1 MRVSLVFL
9 SFLFYFWAN
18 ISAAIEEP
26 SFKVISANE
35 IYEVREYEDRI
46 AVQTIQNNGQ
56 NGAFMK
62 LFKYIS
68 GSNTSSRKIDMTA
81 PVTQSVQIDMT
92 VPVTQKFQ
100 DGEMVMQFFL
110 PSKLKLEQAPQP
122 LSEDLSIVV
131 VKGGKY
137 AVIKYTGRS
146 TFRNFEKHS
155 ETLIEV
161 LSLDKLKTV
170 GPPIKATFDGPLT
183 PFFLRRNE
191 VMIRVE

>member
-1 MRVSLVFL
+1 
-9 SFLFYFWAN
+9 
-18 ISAAIEEP
+18 
-26 SFKVISANE
+26 
-35 IYEVREYEDRI
+35 
-46 AVQTIQNNGQ
+46 
-56 NGAFMK
+56 MK
-62 LFKYIS
+62 LENMKIALRFKQFKIMGKMELS
-68 GSNTSSRKIDMTA
+68 GSCLNIFLVLTLSQKKIDMTA
-81 PVTQSVQIDMT
+81 PVTQSVEIDMT
-92 VPVTQKFQ
+92 VPVTQKFK
-100 DGEMVMQFFL
+100 DGETVMQFFL
-110 PSKLKLEQAPQP
+110 PRKFKLEQAPQP

-146 TFRNFEKHS
+146 SFRNFEKHS
-155 ETLIEV
+155 EILIEA

>member
-1 MRVSLVFL
+1 MRFSLVFL

-26 SFKVISANE
+26 SYKVISANE

-100 DGEMVMQFFL
+100 DGEMVMQFFFT
-110 PSKLKLEQAPQP
+110 K
-122 LSEDLSIVV
+122 
-131 VKGGKY
+131 
-137 AVIKYTGRS
+137 
-146 TFRNFEKHS
+146 
-155 ETLIEV
+155 
-161 LSLDKLKTV
+161 
-170 GPPIKATFDGPLT
+170 
-183 PFFLRRNE
+183 
-191 VMIRVE
+191 

>member
-1 MRVSLVFL
+1 M
-9 SFLFYFWAN
+9 
-18 ISAAIEEP
+18 
-26 SFKVISANE
+26 ISANGM
-35 IYEVREYEDRI
+35 YEVREYEDRI

-56 NGAFMK
+56 NGAFRK

-81 PVTQSVQIDMT
+81 PVTQSVEIDKT
-92 VPVTQKFQ
+92 LPIAQKLQ
-100 DGEMVMQFFL
+100 DGKTVMQFFL
-110 PSKLKLEQAPQP
+110 PSKFKLEQAPQP

-131 VKGGKY
+131 VKRGKY

-155 ETLIEV
+155 KILIEA
-161 LSLDKLKTV
+161 LSLDKVKTV

-191 VMIRVE
+191 VMIRVK

>member
-1 MRVSLVFL
+1 MRISLVFL

-26 SFKVISANE
+26 SYRVISANGM
-35 IYEVREYEDRI
+35 YEMREYEDRI

-56 NGAFMK
+56 NGAFRK

-81 PVTQSVQIDMT
+81 PVTQSVEIDKT
-92 VPVTQKFQ
+92 LPIAQKLQ
-100 DGEMVMQFFL
+100 DGKTVMQFFL
-110 PSKLKLEQAPQP
+110 PSKFKLEQAPQP

-131 VKGGKY
+131 VKRGKY

-155 ETLIEV
+155 KILIEA
-161 LSLDKLKTV
+161 LSLDKVKTV

>member
-1 MRVSLVFL
+1 MRISLVFL

-26 SFKVISANE
+26 SYRVISANGM
-35 IYEVREYEDRI
+35 YELREYEDRI

-56 NGAFMK
+56 NGAFRK

-81 PVTQSVQIDMT
+81 PVTQSVEIDKT
-92 VPVTQKFQ
+92 LPIAQKLQ
-100 DGEMVMQFFL
+100 DGKTVMQFFL
-110 PSKLKLEQAPQP
+110 PSKFKLEQAPQP

-131 VKGGKY
+131 VKRGKY

-155 ETLIEV
+155 KILIEA
-161 LSLDKLKTV
+161 LSLDKVKTV

-191 VMIRVE
+191 VMIRIE

>member
-26 SFKVISANE
+26 SYKVISANE

-68 GSNTSSRKIDMTA
+68 GSNTSSRKIDMT
-81 PVTQSVQIDMT
+81 

-100 DGEMVMQFFL
+100 DGNTVMQFFL
-110 PSKLKLEQAPQP
+110 PSKFDLEQTPQP

-146 TFRNFEKHS
+146 TFKNFEKHS
-155 ETLIEV
+155 EILTEA
-161 LSLDKLKTV
+161 LSLDKLKTI

>member
-1 MRVSLVFL
+1 MRISLVFL
-9 SFLFYFWAN
+9 SFLFYFWAS

-26 SFKVISANE
+26 SYKVISANGM
-35 IYEVREYEDRI
+35 YEVREYEDRI

-56 NGAFMK
+56 NGAFRK

-81 PVTQSVQIDMT
+81 PVTQSVEIDKT
-92 VPVTQKFQ
+92 LPITQKLQ
-100 DGEMVMQFFL
+100 DGKTVMQFFL
-110 PSKLKLEQAPQP
+110 PSKFKLEQAPQP

-131 VKGGKY
+131 VKRGKY

-155 ETLIEV
+155 KILIEA
-161 LSLDKLKTV
+161 LSLDEVKTV

-191 VMIRVE
+191 VMIRVK

>member
-26 SFKVISANE
+26 SYKVISANE

-155 ETLIEV
+155 KILTEA
-161 LSLDKLKTV
+161 LSLDKVKTV

-183 PFFLRRNE
+183 PFFLRKNE
-191 VMIRVE
+191 VMIRIK

>member
-1 MRVSLVFL
+1 M
-9 SFLFYFWAN
+9 
-18 ISAAIEEP
+18 
-26 SFKVISANE
+26 K
-35 IYEVREYEDRI
+35 
-46 AVQTIQNNGQ
+46 
-56 NGAFMK
+56 FMK
-62 LFKYIS
+62 LENMKIALRFKQFKIMGKMELS
-68 GSNTSSRKIDMTA
+68 GSCLNIFLVLTLSQKKINMTA
-81 PVTQSVQIDMT
+81 PVTQSVEIDMT

-100 DGEMVMQFFL
+100 DGNTVMQFFL
-110 PSKLKLEQAPQP
+110 PSKFDLEQTPQP

-155 ETLIEV
+155 EILIEA
-161 LSLDKLKTV
+161 LSLDKLKTI

>member
-1 MRVSLVFL
+1 MRFSLVFL

-26 SFKVISANE
+26 SYKVISANE

-56 NGAFMK
+56 NGAFRK

-68 GSNTSSRKIDMTA
+68 GSNTFSKKIDMTA
-81 PVTQSVQIDMT
+81 PVTQSVAIDMT

-100 DGEMVMQFFL
+100 DGNTVMQFFFFFFFD
-110 PSKLKLEQAPQP
+110 LEQTPQP

-131 VKGGKY
+131 V
-137 AVIKYTGRS
+137 
-146 TFRNFEKHS
+146 
-155 ETLIEV
+155 
-161 LSLDKLKTV
+161 
-170 GPPIKATFDGPLT
+170 
-183 PFFLRRNE
+183 
-191 VMIRVE
+191 

>member
-1 MRVSLVFL
+1 
-9 SFLFYFWAN
+9 
-18 ISAAIEEP
+18 
-26 SFKVISANE
+26 
-35 IYEVREYEDRI
+35 
-46 AVQTIQNNGQ
+46 
-56 NGAFMK
+56 MK
-62 LFKYIS
+62 LENMKIALRFKQFKIMGKMELS
-68 GSNTSSRKIDMTA
+68 GSCLNIFLVLTLSQKKINMTA
-81 PVTQSVQIDMT
+81 PVTQSVEIDMT

-100 DGEMVMQFFL
+100 DGNTVMQFFL
-110 PSKLKLEQAPQP
+110 PSKFDLEQTPQP

-155 ETLIEV
+155 EILIEA
-161 LSLDKLKTV
+161 LSLDKLKTI

>member
-1 MRVSLVFL
+1 MRISLVFL

-26 SFKVISANE
+26 SYRVISANGM
-35 IYEVREYEDRI
+35 YEVREYEDRI

-56 NGAFMK
+56 NGAFRK

-81 PVTQSVQIDMT
+81 PVTQSVEIDKT
-92 VPVTQKFQ
+92 LPITQKLQ
-100 DGEMVMQFFL
+100 DGKTVMQFFL
-110 PSKLKLEQAPQP
+110 PSKFKLEQAPQP

-155 ETLIEV
+155 KILIEALSC
-161 LSLDKLKTV
+161 LSL
-170 GPPIKATFDGPLT
+170 IH
-183 PFFLRRNE
+183 
-191 VMIRVE
+191 I

>member
-1 MRVSLVFL
+1 MRFSLVFL

-26 SFKVISANE
+26 SYKVISANE

-56 NGAFMK
+56 NGAFRK

-81 PVTQSVQIDMT
+81 PVTQSVEIDMT
-92 VPVTQKFQ
+92 VPVTQKFR
-100 DGEMVMQFFL
+100 DGETVMQFFL
-110 PSKLKLEQAPQP
+110 PSKFKLEQAPQP

-146 TFRNFEKHS
+146 SFRNFEKHS
-155 ETLIEV
+155 EILIEA

>member
-1 MRVSLVFL
+1 MRISLVFL

-26 SFKVISANE
+26 SYKVISANE
-35 IYEVREYEDRI
+35 MYEVREYEDRI
-46 AVQTIQNNGQ
+46 AVQTIQNKGQ
-56 NGAFMK
+56 NGAFRK

-81 PVTQSVQIDMT
+81 PVTQSVEIDKT
-92 VPVTQKFQ
+92 LPIAQKLQ
-100 DGEMVMQFFL
+100 DGKTVMQFFL
-110 PSKLKLEQAPQP
+110 PSKFKLEQAPQP

-131 VKGGKY
+131 VKRGKY

-155 ETLIEV
+155 KILIEA
-161 LSLDKLKTV
+161 LSLDKVKTV

-191 VMIRVE
+191 VMIRIK

>member
-1 MRVSLVFL
+1 MRISLVFL

-26 SFKVISANE
+26 SYRVISANGM
-35 IYEVREYEDRI
+35 YEVREYEDRI

-56 NGAFMK
+56 NGAFRK

-81 PVTQSVQIDMT
+81 PVTQSVEIDKT
-92 VPVTQKFQ
+92 LPITKKLQ
-100 DGEMVMQFFL
+100 DGKTVMQSFL
-110 PSKLKLEQAPQP
+110 PSKFKLEQAPQP

-155 ETLIEV
+155 KILIEA
-161 LSLDKLKTV
+161 LSLDKVKTV

-191 VMIRVE
+191 VMIRVK

>member
-1 MRVSLVFL
+1 MRISLVFL

-26 SFKVISANE
+26 SYKVIFANE
-35 IYEVREYEDRI
+35 VYEVREYEDRV

-56 NGAFMK
+56 NRAFRK

-68 GSNTSSRKIDMTA
+68 GSNTSSKKIDMTA
-81 PVTQSVQIDMT
+81 PVTQSVEIDMT
-92 VPVTQKFQ
+92 VPVTQKFH
-100 DGEMVMQFFL
+100 DGETVMQFFL
-110 PSKLKLEQAPQP
+110 PSKFNVEQAPQP

-131 VKGGKY
+131 VEGGKY

-155 ETLIEV
+155 EILIKA

-170 GPPIKATFDGPLT
+170 GPPVKATFDGPLT